1 MIQIVN
7 SPSGTLRYVVP
18 HVFSTVVD
26 GSVVPGI
33 TTSAITGTLFTP
45 IYTEK
50 GPTGVVKYF
59 TGTQAAAN
67 LINTFGQ
74 PNTRKL
80 GLPYTA
86 AYEHAMAGGDVAVI
100 SVKHDSATNA

>member
-50 GPTGVVKYF
+50 RSYRSSKI
-59 TGTQAAAN
+59 
-67 LINTFGQ
+67 LHW
-74 PNTRKL
+74 
-80 GLPYTA
+80 YTSSSKS
-86 AYEHAMAGGDVAVI
+86 YQYI
-100 SVKHDSATNA
+100 WST